1 MYYSSST
8 HHFTIIFIIFIVKSL
23 VLFVLHP
30 SFFHCN
36 LYYSHYAPFFSL
48 QTNVLFVKKPR
59 FSSLNHLYYLLYTL
73 LFCKSR
79 QCFTKGPE
87 IFFLFFVFFF
97 WQMYYSSSTHYF
109 IIIFIFFIV
118 KSIVLFT
125 LHPSFF
131 HRNLYYSLYAPF
143 FLFRQMYYL

>member
-1 MYYSSST
+1 M
-8 HHFTIIFIIFIVKSL
+8 IFIVKSL

-30 SFFHCN
+30 SFFHCH
-36 LYYSHYAPFFSL
+36 LYYSLYAPFFSL

-73 LFCKSR
+73 LFVSHVSDSLRGQK
-79 QCFTKGPE
+79 
-87 IFFLFFVFFF
+87 FFF
-97 WQMYYSSSTHYF
+97 FFFSRQMYYSSSTHYF
-109 IIIFIFFIV
+109 IIFFIFFIV

-131 HRNLYYSLYAPF
+131 HRNLYYSLYAPLF
-143 FLFRQMYYL
+143 IFRQMYYL